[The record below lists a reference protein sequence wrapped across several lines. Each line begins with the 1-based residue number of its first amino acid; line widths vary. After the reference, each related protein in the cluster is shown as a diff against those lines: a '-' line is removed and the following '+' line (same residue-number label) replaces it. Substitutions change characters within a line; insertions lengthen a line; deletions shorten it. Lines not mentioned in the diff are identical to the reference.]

1 MRMRVLRRVGAR
13 GLLLALAMMGLM
25 GVLAACGGDDAT
37 PTATSPA
44 PTATSTPADTPVPP
58 TPTPTTP
65 PIPAWQLD
73 WDQTLEAA
81 KEEGVVVVA
90 VTRAAY
96 RNGLE
101 RIMEAFPDIVVEA
114 QVGRGAEERVVI
126 EYSAGIHSVDVGFGG
141 NSTAQQVLLPAG
153 VLGDTRAQIIRPD
166 VVDDE
171 NWIGRFDDYWCDDL
185 DGRKHIFCF
194 WATLSGASAFINTNF
209 VDAATFTVDDL
220 FKPENQGKWCLF
232 DPRARGSGRAWITEI
247 MLNKGI
253 AYIRALLE
261 TEPFISQNDREM
273 AGSIVANAR
282 GYVYIDGDVTG
293 TLVLVRFS

>member
-1 MRMRVLRRVGAR
+1 M
-13 GLLLALAMMGLM
+13 
-25 GVLAACGGDDAT
+25 
-37 PTATSPA
+37 
-44 PTATSTPADTPVPP
+44 
-58 TPTPTTP
+58 
-65 PIPAWQLD
+65 
-73 WDQTLEAA
+73 
-81 KEEGVVVVA
+81 
-90 VTRAAY
+90 
-96 RNGLE
+96 
-101 RIMEAFPDIVVEA
+101 
-114 QVGRGAEERVVI
+114 
-126 EYSAGIHSVDVGFGG
+126 DVGFGG

-153 VLGDTRAQIIRPD
+153 VLGDTRVQIIRPD

-247 MLNKGI
+247 MLNKGT

-273 AGSIVANAR
+273 AASIVRDEFIFCAGVTPVTEFHRDGVGLHVQIFSPKLFGVHSEFEGVKAICCGTGRGKTEIDATLNSGIGGPHLFLEPPNPNAAKILLNWIGTR
-282 GYVYIDGDVTG
+282 EGAENYLLGTAQETGNCSGRADLQDLCPFEAVQDGASYIDFNRGTALPFRDVSNEIAEE
-293 TLVLVRFS
+293 VLGGR